1 LESIYNWGCSSGE
14 VSFVYPDNYLSN
26 CRQNQMMC
34 RLTNQNLIFAD
45 YAFISRNLINKY
57 LSKRMKNI
65 FKKLVFRFAAIAL
78 CIVLITMVAC
88 KKDNNA
94 DNEELNN
101 QVKMIAFLTEHYPPL
116 NYEQEGKL
124 YGVSVDI
131 LEGLFDK
138 MNVNLTRN
146 NVVLKNWSE
155 AYQQTLNQAHTM
167 LFSTARIPE
176 RESLFKWVGPIAPE
190 KTIVLA
196 LTANNIEITAITELN
211 NYSVGVIRD
220 YAAILML
227 TDQGVLPEAMV
238 SFNDVEHLYN
248 ALSNGDVDCI
258 VYSETGNTL
267 IIESLG
273 MNAADV
279 ETVYLAGV
287 VENYFAFNAETSDEI
302 ITLFQQYLDQLKLD
316 KTGDGSS
323 VYEKILNNYQVIQH
337 INDNITAE
345 MVIALVEQTATDIA
359 ADAAG
364 TFAKMNQHLAPY
376 KDQVNPALYSF
387 AYDTAINMVA
397 HADNELLV
405 GVNFRGKTDAAGKKF
420 RDEIVAG
427 ALEHQTGWT
436 DYIYTKPDQSGLY
449 YKTTYYQLVT
459 GSDGAFYIICAGRFK

>member
-1 LESIYNWGCSSGE
+1 
-14 VSFVYPDNYLSN
+14 
-26 CRQNQMMC
+26 
-34 RLTNQNLIFAD
+34 
-45 YAFISRNLINKY
+45 
-57 LSKRMKNI
+57 
-65 FKKLVFRFAAIAL
+65 
-78 CIVLITMVAC
+78 
-88 KKDNNA
+88 
-94 DNEELNN
+94 
-101 QVKMIAFLTEHYPPL
+101 
-116 NYEQEGKL
+116 
-124 YGVSVDI
+124 
-131 LEGLFDK
+131 
-138 MNVNLTRN
+138 
-146 NVVLKNWSE
+146 
-155 AYQQTLNQAHTM
+155 
-167 LFSTARIPE
+167 
-176 RESLFKWVGPIAPE
+176 
-190 KTIVLA
+190 
-196 LTANNIEITAITELN
+196 
-211 NYSVGVIRD
+211 VIRD

-238 SFNDVEHLYN
+238 SFNDVEHLYT

-267 IIESLG
+267 IIESMG
-273 MNAADV
+273 MNAADI
-279 ETVYLAGV
+279 EIIYLAGV
-287 VENYFAFNAETSDEI
+287 VENYFAFNVETSDEI
-302 ITLFQQYLDQLKLD
+302 ITLFQQNLDQLKLD
-316 KTGDGSS
+316 KTEDGSS

-337 INDNITAE
+337 INDNITPE
-345 MVIALVEQTATDIA
+345 MVIALVEQTAADIA

-459 GSDGAFYIICAGRFK
+459 GSDGAFYIVCAGRFK